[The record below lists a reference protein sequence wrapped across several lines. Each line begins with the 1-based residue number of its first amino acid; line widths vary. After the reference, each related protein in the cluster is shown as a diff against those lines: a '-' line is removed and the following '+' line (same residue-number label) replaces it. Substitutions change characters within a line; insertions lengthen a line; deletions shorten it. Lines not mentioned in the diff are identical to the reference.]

1 MRKEKGVN
9 GWLSWMGVG
18 CLLLGRGGPASAL
31 TLPADPVEAPPGPI
45 TVNVASPLSEEV
57 DVVVDAA
64 EEEEVIVDDEELAS
78 VVLVFSFLKAFGS
91 SPSCKLVSTFT
102 DALGSG

>member
-1 MRKEKGVN
+1 MVG
-9 GWLSWMGVG
+9 LSWVGMG

-45 TVNVASPLSEEV
+45 TVNVASPLSEE
-57 DVVVDAA
+57 DDVVDAA
-64 EEEEVIVDDEELAS
+64 EEEEEVIVVDEEDVAS
-78 VVLVFSFLKAFGS
+78 VVVLVFSFLKALGS

>member
-1 MRKEKGVN
+1 MVG
-9 GWLSWMGVG
+9 LSWVGMG

-45 TVNVASPLSEEV
+45 TVNVASPLSEDEE
-57 DVVVDAA
+57 DVDAA
-64 EEEEVIVDDEELAS
+64 EEEVEVFVVDEDVAS
-78 VVLVFSFLKAFGS
+78 VVVLVFSFLKALGS